1 MIGLSV
7 GYMYLVNA
15 AVLSAV
21 SSLPSVIL
29 TDGASTAQS
38 TIEPRI
44 ADVPLS
50 CRLAERVLG
59 KVPST
64 VVKVVPVLGRI
75 YCVP

>member
-50 CRLAERVLG
+50 CRESKVH
-59 KVPST
+59 VPSA

>member
-50 CRLAERVLG
+50 CRES

>member
-44 ADVPLS
+44 ADVPFH
-50 CRLAERVLG
+50 CHAERVRYQ
-59 KVPST
+59 
-64 VVKVVPVLGRI
+64 VL
-75 YCVP
+75 

>member
-50 CRLAERVLG
+50 CRE
-59 KVPST
+59 ST
-64 VVKVVPVLGRI
+64 S
-75 YCVP
+75 Y